1 MSALLVV
8 KRSMKAV
15 VVVLRKHS
23 NMASSS
29 NNLYSHL
36 HFANTGLIAF
46 TDHQGEET
54 TYGQFHE
61 LICRV
66 STQLLLSQVTACD
79 RVAAQLPKSKL
90 ALALCLACMKIGAVY
105 VPLSLAFRLSE
116 MRYFICDSKPKL
128 LFVPAAKIDQYDDN
142 FLRETKVSVICEDAL
157 AVQVKQQSPN
167 YSVMPVHQDDVA
179 AICYTSGTTGTSKGA
194 MITHGNLT
202 SNGITLQYL
211 WALSKA
217 DILLHALPID
227 HIHGL
232 FVALIS
238 CLMSGSST
246 ILLPAFDIEQVVR
259 WLPKSTMMMGVPT
272 YYTRLIDFGHCQRKT
287 LGHMRLL
294 ISGSAPLRPSTW
306 VQFAENAD
314 QEIIERYGMTEGQI
328 VCSNPLRGKRK
339 PGTVGIPLPGIEV
352 SIRQGVLHYRGPN
365 TFKGY
370 WGQAEKTRR
379 EFTKDGFF
387 NSSDVACLDSEGYV
401 QILGRS
407 SDMIITGGLNVY
419 PKEVEA
425 VIDSIDS
432 VQESAVI
439 GLPDLDFGEAVVAVV
454 VLKPAASGHA
464 TSSTILAELRG
475 KIADYKVPKRV
486 FFVQALPKNLMG
498 KVKKNLLREKLS
510 SSST

>member
-1 MSALLVV
+1 MSAFVAR
-8 KRSMKAV
+8 RSMKAV
-15 VVVLRKHS
+15 IVVLRKHS

-36 HFANTGLIAF
+36 HFANADLIAF
-46 TDHQGEET
+46 TDHRGEQT

-61 LICRV
+61 LICRM
-66 STQLLLSQVTACD
+66 STQLLHNRVTVCD
-79 RVAAQLPKSKL
+79 RVASQLAKSKL

-105 VPLSLAFRLSE
+105 IPLSPAFRLSE
-116 MRYFICDSKPKL
+116 MRYFILDSKPKL
-128 LFVPAAKIDQYDDN
+128 LLVPASKVDEYDDN
-142 FLRETKVSVICEDAL
+142 FLRETKVNIICEEAL
-157 AVQVKQQSPN
+157 AVQVEQQRPN
-167 YSVMPVHQDDVA
+167 YSVMPVRQGDVA
-179 AICYTSGTTGTSKGA
+179 AICYTSGTTGASKGA

-202 SNGITLQYL
+202 SNGFALQYL
-211 WALSKA
+211 WEFSNA

-227 HIHGL
+227 HVHGL
-232 FVALIS
+232 FVALVS
-238 CLMSGSST
+238 CLMSGGST
-246 ILLPAFDIEQVVR
+246 ILLPTFDIEQVVR
-259 WLPKSTMMMGVPT
+259 WLPKSTVMMGVPT

-294 ISGSAPLRPSTW
+294 ISGSAPLWPSTW

-314 QEIIERYGMTEGQI
+314 QEIVERYGMTEGQI
-328 VCSNPLRGKRK
+328 ICSNPLRGQRK
-339 PGTVGIPLPGIEV
+339 PGTVGTPLPGIEV
-352 SIRQGVLHYRGPN
+352 SIRQGLLHYRGPN

-387 NSSDVACLDSEGYV
+387 NSGDVACQDSEGYV

-425 VIDSIDS
+425 VINAIDS

-439 GLPDLDFGEAVVAVV
+439 GLPDLDFGETVVAVV
-454 VLKPAASGHA
+454 ALKPSASRHA
-464 TSSTILAELRG
+464 TNSTIIAELKRR
-475 KIADYKVPKRV
+475 IADYKVPKRL
-486 FFVQALPKNLMG
+486 FFVEALPKNLMG
-498 KVKKNLLREKLS
+498 KVKKNLLRENLS
-510 SSST
+510 RLFS